1 MTIEQIRVGF
11 DNFSYLI
18 VSELDKTAALV
29 DPSTDASKALRQL
42 ADRHLNLLYIIIT
55 HYHGDHTAAL
65 PAVKKQ
71 HPQAKIVASEADGRY
86 LRLRPDLTVSDG
98 STILVGAIPVT
109 VISTPGHTP
118 GGICL
123 LVDNQALLTG
133 DTLFI
138 GDCGR
143 TDLSGGGLRQ
153 MFDTLQKKILP
164 LPDSLIV
171 YPGHDYGDRPYD
183 TLGHQKQVNKTL
195 LAKTL
200 EAFAA
205 IP

>member
-1 MTIEQIRVGF
+1 MKLEQLRIGA
-11 DNFSYLI
+11 DNFSYLVI
-18 VSELDKTAALV
+18 SEPDKTAALV
-29 DPSTDASKALRQL
+29 DPSIEATQALQRIH
-42 ADRHLNLLYIIIT
+42 DEHLTLHYIIIT

-65 PAVKKQ
+65 PSVKKQ
-71 HPQAKIVASEADGRY
+71 HPAAKVVASEADGKH
-86 LRLRPDLTVSDG
+86 LRVHPDLIVKDGTV
-98 STILVGAIPVT
+98 LQVGAIPIT
-109 VISTPGHTP
+109 IISTPGHTP

-123 LVDNQALLTG
+123 LVNDEALITG

-143 TDLSGGGLRQ
+143 TDLSDGNLKE
-153 MFDTLQKKILP
+153 MFDSLQKKIMP

-171 YPGHDYGDRPYD
+171 YPGHDYGDRPFD